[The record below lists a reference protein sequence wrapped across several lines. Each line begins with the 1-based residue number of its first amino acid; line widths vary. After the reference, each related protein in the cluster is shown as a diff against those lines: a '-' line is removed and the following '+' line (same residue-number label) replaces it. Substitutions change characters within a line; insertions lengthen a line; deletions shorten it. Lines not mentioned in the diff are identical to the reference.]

1 MSQTP
6 HLVVVAEDA
15 GGPAGPLPRLN
26 RLAYGGDYNPE
37 QWPEHVWAEDV
48 ELMRRAGVNLV
59 SVGIFSWA
67 LLEPAEGQFEF
78 DWLDRLLDLLHDGG
92 IAVDLATPTAVPP
105 AWFRRRHPPARLVDR
120 HGTVLGGGARQSF
133 CPSSPAYAQA
143 SARMTEQL
151 ARRYADHPALV
162 LWHSHNEYG
171 GVNALCYCATS
182 AEAFRTWLRDRYGDL
197 ARLNDAWGTTF
208 WGQRYGDWAEIEPPL
223 AAPTAVNPTQQLD
236 FLRFSSDAHLANF
249 RRERDILHR
258 LAPGVP
264 VTTNFMIANCKTI
277 DYWRW
282 ADEVDV
288 VANDHYLRAE
298 QPDNHIELAMCA
310 DLTRAVARGRPW
322 LLMEHSTS
330 AVNWQPRNLAKR
342 PGELRRNSLAHLA
355 RGAESVLFF
364 QWRAARFGA
373 EKFHSAMLPH
383 GGTRTRIWR
392 EVVALGAD
400 LPALEPL
407 RGTRVEAD
415 VAVLWDWESWWALE
429 LDWRPSVDL
438 DYRERMA
445 AYYERL
451 WRDRFTVDFVHPERA
466 LDDYRLVVVP
476 SLYLTTPA
484 AAENLRRYVAGGGTA
499 VVSYF
504 SGIVDADDAVH
515 PGGFPGALRDLLGL
529 TVEEFLPLRTGETVR
544 LGPASGCTA
553 PDGRPAQHQAVPGD
567 AGTRDE
573 TPAGI
578 LDGSLDEVPAGALDG
593 EVWAELVVPHG
604 AEPVW
609 SYLDGPAGGGAAV
622 TRHALG
628 AGHAWYVST
637 GLTAAGLAPVLRA
650 AYRDADLVPPDG
662 VPDGIELVR
671 RTGTDGSRFLIAI
684 NHGARDAE
692 VPASGTDLFDGT
704 FHDGVLQVPAGGVR
718 ALRG

>member
-6 HLVVVAEDA
+6 HLVVTATDA
-15 GGPAGPLPRLN
+15 PGQAGPLPRLD

-48 ELMRRAGVNLV
+48 ELMRTAGVNLV

-67 LLEPAEGQFEF
+67 LLEPAEGSF
-78 DWLDRLLDLLHDGG
+78 DFGWLDRLLDRLHDGG
-92 IAVDLATPTAVPP
+92 ISVDLATPTAVPP
-105 AWFRRRHPPARLVDR
+105 AWFRRRHPEARLVDR
-120 HGTVLGGGARQSF
+120 HGVALGGGARQSF
-133 CPSSPAYAQA
+133 CPSSPAYAEA
-143 SARMTEQL
+143 SARITEAL
-151 ARRYADHPALV
+151 ARRYAEHPALV

-182 AEAFRTWLRDRYGDL
+182 AAAFRDWLRDRYGDL
-197 ARLNDAWGTTF
+197 PRLNDAWGTTF

-223 AAPTAVNPTQQLD
+223 AAPTAVNPAQQLD
-236 FLRFSSDAHLANF
+236 FLRFSSDAHLDNF

-258 LAPGVP
+258 LCPGVP
-264 VTTNFMIANCKTI
+264 VTTNFMLANCKTI

-288 VANDHYLRAE
+288 VSNDHYLRAE
-298 QPDNHIELAMCA
+298 EPDNHIELAMCA

-330 AVNWQPRNLAKR
+330 AVNWQPRNIAKR
-342 PGELRRNSLAHLA
+342 PGELRRNSLTHLA

-383 GGTRTRIWR
+383 GGTETRIWR
-392 EVVALGAD
+392 EVVALGAE

-407 RGTRVEAD
+407 RGTRVVAD
-415 VAVLWDWESWWALE
+415 VAVLWDWESWWAVE

-451 WRDRFTVDFVHPERA
+451 WRDRLTVDFAHPERP

-484 AAENLRRYVAGGGTA
+484 AAENLRRYVAGGGTLL
-499 VVSYF
+499 VSYF
-504 SGIVDADDAVH
+504 SGIADADDAVH
-515 PGGFPGALRDLLGL
+515 PGGYPGALRDLLGL
-529 TVEEFLPLRTGETVR
+529 TVEEFLPLRSGETLR
-544 LGPASGCTA
+544 LGPAT
-553 PDGRPAQHQAVPGD
+553 GD
-567 AGTRDE
+567 ASE
-573 TPAGI
+573 T
-578 LDGSLDEVPAGALDG
+578 GAAPLTGD
-593 EVWAELVVPHG
+593 VWAEAVLPHG
-604 AEPVW
+604 AEPVLR
-609 SYLDGPAGGGAAV
+609 YLDGPAAGGPAV
-622 TRHALG
+622 TRHSLG

-637 GLTAAGLAPVLRA
+637 RLDAAGLAPVLRA
-650 AYRDADLVPPDG
+650 AYRDAGLVPPDG
-662 VPDGIELVR
+662 VPDGVELLR
-671 RTGTDGSRFLIAI
+671 RAGADGSRFLIAI
-684 NHGARDAE
+684 NHADRDAE
-692 VPASGTDLFDGT
+692 LPATGTDLVDGSV
-704 FHDGVLQVPAGGVR
+704 HDGVLRVPAGGVR
-718 ALRG
+718 VLRTG

>member
-6 HLVVVAEDA
+6 HLVVAAADVP
-15 GGPAGPLPRLN
+15 GRAGPLPRLD

-48 ELMRRAGVNLV
+48 ELMRTAGVNLV

-67 LLEPAEGQFEF
+67 LLEPAEGDF
-78 DWLDRLLDLLHDGG
+78 DFGWLDRLLDLMHDGG

-105 AWFRRRHPPARLVDR
+105 AWFRRRHPGARLVDR
-120 HGTVLGGGARQSF
+120 HGTALGGGARQSF

-143 SARMTEQL
+143 SARITEQL

-171 GVNALCYCATS
+171 GVNALCYCETS
-182 AEAFRTWLRDRYGDL
+182 AAAFRDWLRDRHGEL

-208 WGQRYGDWAEIEPPL
+208 WGQRYGDWAEIEPPF
-223 AAPTAVNPTQQLD
+223 AAPTAVNPAQQLD

-258 LAPGVP
+258 LSPGVP
-264 VTTNFMIANCKTI
+264 VTTNFMLANCKTI

-288 VANDHYLRAE
+288 VSNDHYLRAE
-298 QPDNHIELAMCA
+298 EPDNHIELAMCA
-310 DLTRAVARGRPW
+310 DLTRAVAGGRPW

-330 AVNWQPRNLAKR
+330 AVNWQPRNIAKR
-342 PGELRRNSLAHLA
+342 PGELRRNSLGHLA
-355 RGAESVLFF
+355 RGAEAVLFF

-383 GGTRTRIWR
+383 GGTGTRVWR
-392 EVVALGAD
+392 EVVELGAD

-407 RGTRVEAD
+407 RGTRVVGD

-451 WRDRFTVDFVHPERA
+451 WRDRLTVDFVHPERA
-466 LDDYRLVVVP
+466 LGDYRLVVVP
-476 SLYLTTPA
+476 SLYLTTPS
-484 AAENLRRYVAGGGTA
+484 AAENLRRYVAGGGT
-499 VVSYF
+499 VLVSYF

-515 PGGFPGALRDLLGL
+515 PGGYPGALRDLLGL
-529 TVEEFLPLRTGETVR
+529 TVEEFLPLRAGETVR
-544 LGPASGCTA
+544 LGRPDDVAAAPAPGGWPA
-553 PDGRPAQHQAVPGD
+553 DPADGRAATLTADVWTEAVLPH
-567 AGTRDE
+567 AAE
-573 TPAGI
+573 TV
-578 LDGSLDEVPAGALDG
+578 LT
-593 EVWAELVVPHG
+593 
-604 AEPVW
+604 
-609 SYLDGPAGGGAAV
+609 YLDGPAAGGPAV
-622 TRHALG
+622 TRNRLG

-637 GLTAAGLAPVLRA
+637 RLDAAGLAPVLRA
-650 AYRDADLVPPDG
+650 AYRDAGLVPPDG
-662 VPDGIELVR
+662 APESVELIR
-671 RTGTDGSRFLIAI
+671 RAGTDGSRFLIAI
-684 NHGARDAE
+684 NHGDLDAE
-692 VPASGTDLFDGT
+692 LPGTGTDLIDGT
-704 FHDGVLQVPAGGVR
+704 FHDGVLRVPAGGVR
-718 ALRG
+718 ALRT